1 MLADAANS
9 LLAAVDTEGWGQ
21 CLTPLTASRIGGGGG
36 SRAGA
41 QPSVCSQ
48 LSVLIHVPSL
58 PWVRNAA
65 LC

>member
-1 MLADAANS
+1 MLAGAANS

-21 CLTPLTASRIGGGGG
+21 CLTPLRMGGG

-58 PWVRNAA
+58 PWVRNDA

>member
-1 MLADAANS
+1 MRADAANS

-21 CLTPLTASRIGGGGG
+21 CLTPLTASRIGGGG

-58 PWVRNAA
+58 PWVHNDA